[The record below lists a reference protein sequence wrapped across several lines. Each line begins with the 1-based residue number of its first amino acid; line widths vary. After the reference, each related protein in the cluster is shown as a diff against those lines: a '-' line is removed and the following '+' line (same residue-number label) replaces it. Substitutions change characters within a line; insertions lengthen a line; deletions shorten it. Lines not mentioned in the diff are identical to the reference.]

1 MRLWRFGIILA
12 TSFLGC
18 SSFNESAA
26 ISGQYELTKVNGNVL
41 PADCS
46 TVVFGA
52 TRCLSGNSKV
62 GSDQS
67 FIVVLGTSNGSIQT
81 SGLITTDDAL
91 NNYTFIFADGTS
103 GKAVFGGS
111 AFTLTYVGN
120 AFIFAKK

>member
-1 MRLWRFGIILA
+1 MNNLRLGIALA
-12 TSFLGC
+12 AVFLGC

-26 ISGQYELTKVNGNVL
+26 ISGQYELTKVNGNDL

-46 TVVFGA
+46 TVVFGP
-52 TRCLSGNSKV
+52 TSCLSGNSKV

-67 FIVVLGTSNGSIQT
+67 FTVSLGTSKGSIQT

-91 NNYTFIFADGTS
+91 NNYTFFFADGTS

-111 AFTLTYVGN
+111 GFTLTYVGN
-120 AFIFAKK
+120 VFIFMKT

>member
-1 MRLWRFGIILA
+1 VTRLRFGIILA
-12 TSFLGC
+12 AVFLGC

-41 PADCS
+41 PADCN

-52 TRCLSGNSKV
+52 TGCLSGSSQV

-67 FIVVLGTSNGSIQT
+67 FTVRLGTSKGSIQT

-91 NNYTFIFADGTS
+91 NNYTFLFADGTS
-103 GKAVFGGS
+103 GKAIFGGS
-111 AFTLTYVGN
+111 AFTLTYTGN
-120 AFIFAKK
+120 VFIFKKI